1 MSSEGY
7 NVARGVFNYVSSKSD
22 TEMEETLES
31 DSEWLVMSSRIIV
44 TVQASGRRVAGTRGG
59 EVVAR
64 RVTVSACLAP

>member
-31 DSEWLVMSSRIIV
+31 DSEWLVSV
-44 TVQASGRRVAGTRGG
+44 EGSGHQRGVGWGGT
-59 EVVAR
+59 ATR